1 MDPRLLLSLY
11 LLAGVHSAQGAAE
24 LHVCTLG
31 NEQESLAFTFDDGSA
46 AQGLEA
52 PNGYISIAH
61 LLPAVRSA
69 EVFLAPTE
77 AGQKNRVSL
86 GKTVLPSTG
95 RHLLLVA
102 HPIKGT
108 PKTHIIAFDAKAQPK
123 GGVSFLN
130 LTSRIMRCFIEAESV
145 ELDPGEVKLM
155 PTVSAKRRVVS
166 HRSELKTKDGWK
178 VENSTTLILSANRR
192 FLFIFQEDSRQ
203 SSLRRSLVTDFD
215 PDRNLAPLEP
225 APVTAEPPLPDPP
238 AK

>member
-1 MDPRLLLSLY
+1 MIRRLWPCLLLLG
-11 LLAGVHSAQGAAE
+11 GVSSAQAAVE

-31 NEQESLAFTFDDGSA
+31 DEQESVAFRFDDGSPA
-46 AQGLEA
+46 IGLEA
-52 PNGYISIAH
+52 PNGYVSTAR

-77 AGQKNRVSL
+77 AGQKPVSL
-86 GKTVLPSTG
+86 GKTVLPATG
-95 RHLLLVA
+95 RHLLLIA
-102 HPIKGT
+102 HPVKGT
-108 PKTHIIAFDAKAQPK
+108 PKTHMIAFDAKAQPK

-130 LTSRIMRCFIEAESV
+130 LTSRKMRCFIEAEAV
-145 ELDPGEVKLM
+145 ELDPGEVKRM

-178 VENSTTLILSANRR
+178 IENSTTLILSANRR
-192 FLFIFQEDSRQ
+192 FLFIFQEDSPQ
-203 SSLRRSLVTDFD
+203 SPLRRSLVTDFD

-225 APVTAEPPLPDPP
+225 APVKAEPPLPDPP